1 MSLVFF
7 IQKGGLFMKNTNNMM
22 NFKYTA
28 EMVYR
33 KLVMVAAFLYI
44 AFNTAYTAYATT
56 EAGADATAIA
66 NQVTGPI
73 NTLTTII
80 VTIFAAFG
88 GLWLAKVVPELI
100 TAIQERDS
108 SGIFHA
114 ARSAGCA
121 LLLGGLPLIIKLFG

>member
-1 MSLVFF
+1 
-7 IQKGGLFMKNTNNMM
+7 MKNTNNIST
-22 NFKYTA
+22 FKHTA

-33 KLVMVAAFLYI
+33 KFVVVAAFLYI
-44 AFNTAYTAYATT
+44 AFNTAYTAYAITEAGT

-66 NQVTGPI
+66 TQVTGPI

-88 GLWLAKVVPELI
+88 ALWLAKAVPELI
-100 TAIQERDS
+100 TAIQGQDN

-114 ARSAGCA
+114 ARSIGCA
-121 LLLGGLPLIIKLFG
+121 LLLGGLPLIIKLFA

>member
-1 MSLVFF
+1 
-7 IQKGGLFMKNTNNMM
+7 MKNTNNIR
-22 NFKYTA
+22 NFKHTA

-33 KLVMVAAFLYI
+33 KLVMAAAFLYI

-88 GLWLAKVVPELI
+88 ALWLTKAVPELI
-100 TAIQERDS
+100 TAIQGQDN

-114 ARSAGCA
+114 ARSIACA
-121 LLLGGLPLIIKLFG
+121 LLLGGLPLIIKLFA